1 MQVRTISICLLSVT
15 ALVLALPSVGVL
27 TVNAHLCGSS
37 GTIGI
42 ATFNP
47 APGKYVEVDVYA
59 CGVGSPTFTSE
70 THKIVCSTSSP
81 SSDWS
86 FGSGSYEYYAFKSGG
101 HPAYDHLTNTNGVCP
116 NNTTVYGSVG
126 AIQMYTDGS
135 LFVTY
140 VPTGANTTLS
150 ASASDC
156 VASSCPN

>member
-1 MQVRTISICLLSVT
+1 MQIRTISICLLSVA

-27 TVNAHLCGSS
+27 TVNAHLCGSG
-37 GTIGI
+37 GTVG
-42 ATFNP
+42 TSYWSP
-47 APGKYVEVDVYA
+47 ASGKYVEIDVYA
-59 CGVGSPTFTSE
+59 CGSGSPTFTTE

-86 FGSGSYEYYAFKSGG
+86 FGSGSYEYYAFKSNGG
-101 HPAYDHLTNTNGVCP
+101 AAYDHLTNTNGICP
-116 NNTTVYGSVG
+116 SNTTSYGSVG
-126 AIQMYTDGS
+126 ATSDYTDGS

-156 VASSCPN
+156 VTYPCPN

>member
-1 MQVRTISICLLSVT
+1 MQIRTIVICLLSVA
-15 ALVLALPSVGVL
+15 ALVLALPSVSVL

-37 GTIGI
+37 GTVGT
-42 ATFNP
+42 AYFNP

-70 THKIVCSTSSP
+70 THKIVCTFSSP

-86 FGSGSYEYYAFKSGG
+86 FGSGSYEYFAFGG
-101 HPAYDHLTNTNGVCP
+101 RGYDHLTNTNGVCP

-126 AIQMYTDGS
+126 ATKMYTDGS

-150 ASASDC
+150 ASAADC
-156 VASSCPN
+156 VTFPCPN